1 MVVCALATKGHSS
14 EHREAKSPV
23 QQKKTSFKTGSKN
36 WKFYHAYLPCKH
48 PAENPEFHTFR
59 RIRNS
64 QQLREIKL
72 MDNEMT
78 RPKHQFSNK
87 LRHGCKKNRFHH

>member
-14 EHREAKSPV
+14 EHREAKSPPAEENLI
-23 QQKKTSFKTGSKN
+23 QDRKQELEI
-36 WKFYHAYLPCKH
+36 LPCVSTVQTPCRKPRISH
-48 PAENPEFHTFR
+48 ISQDQKLPE
-59 RIRNS
+59 
-64 QQLREIKL
+64 LREIKL

-87 LRHGCKKNRFHH
+87 LRHGCKKK

>member
-1 MVVCALATKGHSS
+1 MRIYRANTL
-14 EHREAKSPV
+14 
-23 QQKKTSFKTGSKN
+23 QKTQNF
-36 WKFYHAYLPCKH
+36 
-48 PAENPEFHTFR
+48 TFR